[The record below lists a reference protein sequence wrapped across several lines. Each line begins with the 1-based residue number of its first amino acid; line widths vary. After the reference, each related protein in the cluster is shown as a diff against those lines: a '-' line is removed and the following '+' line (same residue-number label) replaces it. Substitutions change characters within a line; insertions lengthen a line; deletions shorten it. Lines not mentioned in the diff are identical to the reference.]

1 MVSNQSFWKN
11 GAIRSAKEVARTAVF
26 VATVIGS
33 QYALSAVP
41 FVEVVSLLF
50 ICYAFVFGVVRGV
63 VAAVA
68 FALLRQ
74 LLFGFYPVVLI
85 LYLVHFSMLSV
96 VFGLLPKWCKWKG
109 WKLLLIATVL
119 GAVCTACFTLLDNL
133 LPPWYYGYTPKAA
146 QIYFNASI
154 PFLIG
159 QTVCACVSVAGLF
172 IPLTKALYFV
182 KKA

>member
-1 MVSNQSFWKN
+1 MSNQNSWKN

-26 VATVIGS
+26 VATTIGA

-50 ICYAFVFGVVRGV
+50 ICYAFVFGMVRGV
-63 VAAVA
+63 IAAVA

-85 LYLVHFSMLSV
+85 LYILYFSMLSV
-96 VFGLLPKWCKWKG
+96 VFGLLPRWCKWTG
-109 WKLLLIATVL
+109 WKLLLIAAL
-119 GAVCTACFTLLDNL
+119 LAAVCAASFTLMDNL
-133 LPPWYYGYTPKAA
+133 LTPWYYGYTPKAA
-146 QIYFNASI
+146 QMYFNASI

-159 QTVCACVSVAGLF
+159 QTVCVCVSVAVLF
-172 IPLTKALYFV
+172 LPLTKALYFV

>member
-1 MVSNQSFWKN
+1 MNEKSSFRS
-11 GAIRSAKEVARTAVF
+11 GAIQSAKEVARTAVF
-26 VATVIGS
+26 VALVIGS
-33 QYALSAVP
+33 QYALSALP

-85 LYLVHFSMLSV
+85 LYLVYFSMLSV
-96 VFGLLPKWCKWKG
+96 VFGLLPRWCKWTG
-109 WKLLLIATVL
+109 WRLLIIATLLAV
-119 GAVCTACFTLLDNL
+119 VCTACFTLLDDVL
-133 LPPWYYGYTPKAA
+133 TPLYYSYTPRAA
-146 QIYFNASI
+146 EIYFKASI

-159 QTVCACVSVAGLF
+159 QTICVSVSVAGLF
-172 IPLTKALYFV
+172 LPLTKALFFV

>member
-1 MVSNQSFWKN
+1 MSNQETWKN
-11 GAIRSAKEVARTAVF
+11 GAVRSAKEVARTAVF
-26 VATVIGS
+26 VAMVIGS

-50 ICYAFVFGVVRGV
+50 ICYAFVFGVLRGV

-85 LYLVHFSMLSV
+85 LYLIHFSILSV
-96 VFGLLPKWCKWKG
+96 AFGLLPRWCKWTG
-109 WKLLLIATVL
+109 WKLLLIAAL
-119 GAVCTACFTLLDNL
+119 LAAVCTACFTLLDNL
-133 LPPWYYGYTPKAA
+133 LTPWYYGYSPKAA
-146 QIYFNASI
+146 ELYFKASL
-154 PFLIG
+154 PFMLG
-159 QTVCACVSVAGLF
+159 QTICACVSVSGLF
-172 IPLTKALYFV
+172 LPLTKVLFFI

>member
-1 MVSNQSFWKN
+1 MSNQNSWKN
-11 GAIRSAKEVARTAVF
+11 GAVRSAKEVARTAVF
-26 VATVIGS
+26 VAAVIGS

-85 LYLVHFSMLSV
+85 LYILYFSMLSV
-96 VFGLLPKWCKWKG
+96 VFGLLPKWCKWTG
-109 WKLLLIATVL
+109 WKLLLIAAL
-119 GAVCTACFTLLDNL
+119 LAAVCTACFTLFDNL
-133 LPPWYYGYTPKAA
+133 LTPWYYGYTPKAA
-146 QIYFNASI
+146 KMYFNASI

-159 QTVCACVSVAGLF
+159 QTACVCVSVAVLF
-172 IPLTKALYFV
+172 MPLTKALYFV